1 MEMLK
6 SVKKLVVWGKLV
18 ILPLLKG
25 GDIGGVCPVLK
36 C

>member
-1 MEMLK
+1 MLK
-6 SVKKLVVWGKLV
+6 SVKKLAVWEKLV

-25 GDIGGVCPVLK
+25 DGIGGVCPFFK

>member
-1 MEMLK
+1 MLK
-6 SVKKLVVWGKLV
+6 SVKILMVWEKLV

-25 GDIGGVCPVLK
+25 GGIGGVCLVLK